1 MKEMQNFQLDPG
13 EGDMDDF
20 GSSIQGLLKGLT

>member
-1 MKEMQNFQLDPG
+1 MKEMQNFQLDPA

-20 GSSIQGLLKGLT
+20 NGSLQGLLKGLT

>member
-1 MKEMQNFQLDPG
+1 MNEMKNFNFDPA

-20 GSSIQGLLKGLT
+20 NGSMQGLLKGLT